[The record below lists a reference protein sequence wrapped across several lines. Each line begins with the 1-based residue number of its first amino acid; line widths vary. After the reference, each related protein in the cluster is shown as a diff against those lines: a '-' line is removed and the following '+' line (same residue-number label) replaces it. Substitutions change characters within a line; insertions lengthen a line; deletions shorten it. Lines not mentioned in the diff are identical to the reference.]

1 MERRLV
7 PITTVRHLTQPNKA
21 RTISNCTLFG
31 PLMQLTP
38 QEEQQERENGELL
51 ASMMGD
57 NIDPDVARRVLRK
70 HNGNIQKAADAILE
84 GDRGENVV
92 WNSAHSQAGHDL
104 KYLDSPPASNNQ
116 HITQVPPS
124 TVIDL
129 TSDEDELSRALHLSM
144 ESSQTEIKFGP
155 SDRAPD
161 PAWQVVPS
169 NVSLSL
175 CIILGRIDLTA

>member
-1 MERRLV
+1 
-7 PITTVRHLTQPNKA
+7 
-21 RTISNCTLFG
+21 
-31 PLMQLTP
+31 MQLTP

-104 KYLDSPPASNNQ
+104 KYLDSPPASSNQ
-116 HITQVPPS
+116 HITQAPPS